1 MAINIISL
9 AIKTVLFIEF
19 ESKRDYKDIVLIN
32 LTTQIALS
40 ILIMDTIER
49 AYSSKME
56 GESKEEEGQIHR
68 ELNETK

>member
-56 GESKEEEGQIHR
+56 GERKEEEGQIHR